1 MMKSDLQ
8 IITSD
13 LGKLLY
19 VSRAQEKLALLRIHK
34 TASQS
39 FRKAFRKCYRHDDDA
54 RLNFALDVTFEKIE
68 NKRFV
73 SPHMT
78 VQQWFDLGVEDDW
91 KIAVTFREPR
101 KRLRSAFRYFQQK
114 PNTHPTS
121 IGAVLQG
128 MSYRAFLT
136 SDDPSVL
143 GVKDNI
149 IAKFLGG
156 GTFENANKLRNQV
169 TLSKDI
175 TIQKATDTACSLL
188 SSGKILP
195 LVVEEASASITSVC
209 EVLGVRRLPK
219 MPWSNSNKKWDET
232 QYTEEIIELENAF
245 LKYDFTVYDCA
256 VSALNA

>member
-19 VSRAQEKLALLRIHK
+19 ASRAQEKLALLRIHK

-54 RLNFALDVTFEKIE
+54 RLNFALGVTFEKIE

-121 IGAVLQG
+121 IGNILLG
-128 MSYRAFLT
+128 MSYRTFLT

-156 GTFENANKLRNQV
+156 GTFGNDAKVRNQV
-169 TLSKDI
+169 HLSKGISID
-175 TIQKATDTACSLL
+175 QATQTACSHL
-188 SSGKILP
+188 SSGAILP
-195 LVVEEASASITSVC
+195 LVVEEAPASISSLC
-209 EVLGVRRLPK
+209 KVLGVKRQPK
-219 MPWSNSNKKWDET
+219 MHWNNQNNKRDET
-232 QYTEEIIELENAF
+232 LYTDEIIELEDTF
-245 LKYDFTVYDCA
+245 LKYDLIVYHCA